1 MSRVVM
7 VTGAA
12 SGIGAGL
19 ASHFVSL
26 GDRVIA
32 LDMDQDGLASLAD
45 RLASPNL
52 MLEFADV
59 TDDTQVE
66 RALVE
71 STARFGHP

>member
-1 MSRVVM
+1 M

-32 LDMDQDGLASLAD
+32 LDMDRGGLASLAD
-45 RLASPNL
+45 QLASPKS
-52 MLEFADV
+52 FAGC
-59 TDDTQVE
+59 
-66 RALVE
+66 R
-71 STARFGHP
+71 RRRR

>member
-1 MSRVVM
+1 MSRVVL

-19 ASHFVSL
+19 TSHFVSV

-32 LDMDQDGLASLAD
+32 LDMDRGGLASLAD

-52 MLEFADV
+52 IAGC
-59 TDDTQVE
+59 
-66 RALVE
+66 R
-71 STARFGHP
+71 RRHR

>member
-1 MSRVVM
+1 M

-32 LDMDQDGLASLAD
+32 LDMDSGGLVVAGRSACQSKSFASCRRRHRSCA
-45 RLASPNL
+45 AGKG
-52 MLEFADV
+52 V
-59 TDDTQVE
+59 
-66 RALVE
+66 
-71 STARFGHP
+71 G